1 MKRENVVEPGKA
13 KCKWEELRIRIRG
26 SRMTITMCS
35 LIVVLSSALTF
46 ASKPSSDVPVTIY
59 ISDHNAVSVPFYI
72 QSDGQAGPVHG
83 AVGEYDNGYQNVTSV
98 LNANTYNSL
107 PPGDWTLDLLGSTVR
122 TMRLTLSSLN
132 EIQPG
137 QSGYTV
143 PPNPPFFGTSES
155 LVSKFAEFCTAIGL
169 DMGTMTAANQTIQCP
184 AIFRFD
190 WNSSTYYRVYMTG
203 SWNASEYAPE
213 TTYVQIQCNGL
224 GTNGF
229 CDDWYIDP
237 IPVSNGDG
245 TFSPGQTIGRLV
257 AITTRGTGTY
267 TNEGDFNFTFHIHV
281 TRP

>member
-1 MKRENVVEPGKA
+1 MNSRSFILVFVATLALAA
-13 KCKWEELRIRIRG
+13 K
-26 SRMTITMCS
+26 
-35 LIVVLSSALTF
+35 
-46 ASKPSSDVPVTIY
+46 PNPNVPVTTY
-59 ISDHNAVSVPFYI
+59 LSDSDTSGTAYYI
-72 QSDGQAGPVHG
+72 QSDGQAGQVNG
-83 AVGEYDNGYQNVTSV
+83 VTGEYDNGYQSVTSV

-107 PPGDWTLDLLGSTVR
+107 PPGDWTLDLLSSSLR

-137 QSGYTV
+137 QPGYTV
-143 PPNPPFFGTSES
+143 APNPPFLGPNS
-155 LVSKFAEFCTAIGL
+155 LVSRFAEYCTAIGL
-169 DMGTMTAANQTIQCP
+169 DIGTMTAVNQTIQCP

-203 SWNASEYAPE
+203 SWSTFNAPE

-224 GTNGF
+224 GTNGY
-229 CDDWYIDP
+229 CNDWYIDP

-245 TFSPGQTIGRLV
+245 TFSPGQAIGRLV

-267 TNEGDFNFTFHIHV
+267 TNEGDFYMTFHVHV